1 MIPVVDDDAEI
12 RTLLARHLPGK
23 VCLAQTA
30 ATRRETEARRIAPR
44 LDLVMRDMMLPDAP
58 GLEIGADDY
67 LGNPFIPRD
76 LVARI
81 RSVLRRA
88 DPDIPAPPYTGKARN

>member
-1 MIPVVDDDAEI
+1 M
-12 RTLLARHLPGK
+12 L
-23 VCLAQTA
+23 
-30 ATRRETEARRIAPR
+30 
-44 LDLVMRDMMLPDAP
+44 DMMLPDGP

-67 LGNPFIPRD
+67 LGNPFIPREF
-76 LVARI
+76 VARI

>member
-1 MIPVVDDDAEI
+1 M
-12 RTLLARHLPGK
+12 RYLPGQE
-23 VCLAQTA
+23 CQEQTA

-44 LDLVMRDMMLPDAP
+44 LDLVMLDMMLPDGP

-67 LGNPFIPRD
+67 LGNPFIPREF
-76 LVARI
+76 VARI

>member
-12 RTLLARHLPGK
+12 GTLLVRYLPGQE
-23 VCLAQTA
+23 CQEQTA
-30 ATRRETEARRIAPR
+30 ATRRETEARRIAPL
-44 LDLVMRDMMLPDAP
+44 LDLVMRDVMLPDGP

-67 LGNPFIPRD
+67 FVRPFNPRE

-81 RSVLRRA
+81 LISRR
-88 DPDIPAPPYTGKARN
+88 PYCR